1 MFQVGQTIGDF
12 EILSCLGPGGASAMY
27 KARQISMD
35 RGVALKTLQGAPAT
49 TPEAVARFCRD
60 AKIVG
65 ALNHPDLVHAYATGE
80 TDGVHWVAMEF
91 IEGTTAQARLK
102 RKGKLALAEAV
113 AIGTHV
119 AGALDYGWRKA
130 RLIHGDIEPD
140 TILLSKKSEV
150 KLAGLGFGH
159 GLGEMR
165 PFMAEGL
172 PTGAAHYVSP
182 ERAEGKKDVDLRA
195 DIYSLGCTLFHLI
208 SGEPPF
214 PGDTALAVIL
224 HHCTMPVPQL
234 HTVRPECPPEISRM
248 VMKMMHK
255 MPSGRH
261 QDYEELIADLR
272 LCYEVLTAPRKVEG
286 APATAAPPPA
296 QAVAAVPPRESI
308 RVPAVPPIS
317 KPAPSRESIN
327 AAMPQRTSAAK
338 LEVKPG
344 EPVKV
349 AVMLPEDSDA
359 EETEQP
365 GGKRRHFGKPLIIG
379 AGALAGAVIALTC
392 IAPWKGE
399 QLSEAQRAERDRA
412 TGKLSPIP
420 KPSPVPKPAVA
431 KTTPAAPKLVP
442 ARTPPPLAPQ
452 LAGPA
457 QRGITVERIAVPPM
471 REAAPP
477 EPTALKVPA
486 VTAAPQSATAKWLAE
501 QEPQWRA
508 AFAGEVSG
516 PFEKAVAELKAK
528 HLATVEHELATLPP
542 AEEKSA
548 GVAFRA
554 ERARMIGGGTVP
566 AEDESMAPPS
576 LRAIRATFRTAFAK
590 LDTERLAKARIV
602 HARYDAVLAK
612 TQAALTQNR
621 REGEAWEIQSKREAL
636 RGEWLK
642 PLAGSEPAVAEPPAT
657 APEPVPQKPAPG
669 PKLAKLAPRDL
680 VQRLLAMGATISISR
695 TGALMP
701 IGKIADLPG
710 ERFAIAKVEFIPSEG
725 MSAVDLDIIE
735 QLTDV
740 EELQLTGVPAA
751 DATLKLLR
759 NLPALRVLGLRDLKG
774 ITIAGF
780 RSVASLPALKTLN
793 VRGPVG
799 AESLSAFV
807 ANRKLDSLSLNDV
820 TFSEQDLGAIEGIP
834 ALKTLTIATREP
846 ITPAAWARLSGAK
859 KLATLNVEK
868 TPKSAAMIEQIGRIA
883 TLTSLSLGDV
893 TLPDSDLA
901 PLGALKLLGTLKTTV
916 DSTVDGSV
924 FAAWPPNLKMKTL
937 TLLSKSSV
945 SDKVLRGVATAFP
958 MLDRLE
964 VRADAASVTPAGIA
978 HLQKLRHLSYVS
990 FTGDGVDAAGLA
1002 HLATFSEITHLGIG
1016 AARLADTDVRLF
1028 AKFAALRELEWSTPP
1043 VTDTAL
1049 KSFARLHG
1057 LAQFKVGTAV
1067 KPENLEK
1074 LTAALPSTKV
1084 TP

>member
-1 MFQVGQTIGDF
+1 MFQVGQTFGDF

-60 AKIVG
+60 AKIAG

-102 RKGKLALAEAV
+102 RKGKLALTEAV

-208 SGEPPF
+208 SGEPPYT
-214 PGDTALAVIL
+214 GDTALAVIL
-224 HHCTMPVPQL
+224 RHVTMPVPQL
-234 HTVRPECPPEISRM
+234 LAVRPECPEEISRV

-255 MPSGRH
+255 LPSGRH
-261 QDYEELIADLR
+261 QSYDDLIADLR
-272 LCYEVLTAPRKVEG
+272 LCYDAAANAPEG
-286 APATAAPPPA
+286 TPAPGAAPTPTPIPAPPK
-296 QAVAAVPPRESI
+296 ESI
-308 RVPAVPPIS
+308 GVPLP
-317 KPAPSRESIN
+317 KPTPSRESIHGPGRQP
-327 AAMPQRTSAAK
+327 APAVVAGVPQR
-338 LEVKPG
+338 
-344 EPVKV
+344 
-349 AVMLPEDSDA
+349 
-359 EETEQP
+359 EETKAPPILPAAADASEKIQP
-365 GGKRRHFGKPLIIG
+365 DEKRRSLRKPLIIG
-379 AGALAGAVIALTC
+379 GAALLAAIVALAIFG
-392 IAPWKGE
+392 PWKKNE
-399 QLSEAQRAERDRA
+399 KLSEAQRAERDRA
-412 TGKLSPIP
+412 TGKLAPIP
-420 KPSPVPKPAVA
+420 KPSPVPKPALA

-442 ARTPPPLAPQ
+442 ARTPPPMAPQ

-457 QRGITVERIAVPPM
+457 QRGITVEPIAVPPM
-471 REAAPP
+471 REAALP

-486 VTAAPQSATAKWLAE
+486 VTAAPQSATGKWLAE

-576 LRAIRATFRTAFAK
+576 LRAIRTTFRTAFAK
-590 LDTERLAKARIV
+590 LDTERLAKAKIV

-701 IGKIADLPG
+701 IGKIADLPS
-710 ERFAIAKVEFIPSEG
+710 ERFAIAKVEFIPGEG
-725 MSAVDLDIIE
+725 MSAADLDIIE

-759 NLPALRVLGLRDLKG
+759 SLPALRVLGLRDLKG

-820 TFSEQDLGAIEGIP
+820 TFSEQDLGAIAGIP

-924 FAAWPPNLKMKTL
+924 FAAWPPNLRMKTL

-1049 KSFARLHG
+1049 KSFAKLHG